1 MKFLSFSFENYKGI
15 AEETTV
21 YLSDLSCLVG
31 NNESGK
37 TTILKGI
44 ELIGKLC
51 RGYTLQNGARN
62 SARPKSDSFTGDIVL
77 SAEMQLNNEEQNIA
91 SELQKSNGKLK
102 LVFLYSF
109 SNSQFTQDSIDI
121 VVGSDKINVKAKK
134 DKIINFIKEVSPEII
149 YYDDFKFDV
158 PDKIRFLK
166 QGTNKDE
173 KKEQDKDLT
182 SNQNKLWQDI
192 FDDLLNG
199 AIQFNDSKKHTF
211 QEEIIDWSS
220 IKNIGDTDTVSQRL
234 NKVNNY
240 LNKVVN
246 DDWKDITGGNSVFER
261 FYIERDP
268 NCDSEGFVDFTLR
281 AKTQNSIFKIPER
294 SKGCRWFFCFK
305 VYTEIRSNR
314 NKKGVIFLLDEPAS
328 NLHIHP
334 QEKILDSLL
343 ELSKKEN
350 VNILYS
356 THSPFL
362 IDSNNFDNTFIVSNK
377 SSDSEE
383 ITKITLCKLKDYNL
397 SEKGNDYIS
406 IQPIINNIGLNILN
420 KDENSA
426 RRSAKDAIRFVTET
440 FPQYATKFNS
450 VFTLFKNFA
459 GLGES

>member
-77 SAEMQLNNEEQNIA
+77 SAEMQLNNEEQNNAKLKDIA

-173 KKEQDKDLT
+173 KKEQDKD
-182 SNQNKLWQDI
+182 
-192 FDDLLNG
+192 
-199 AIQFNDSKKHTF
+199 
-211 QEEIIDWSS
+211 
-220 IKNIGDTDTVSQRL
+220 
-234 NKVNNY
+234 
-240 LNKVVN
+240 
-246 DDWKDITGGNSVFER
+246 
-261 FYIERDP
+261 
-268 NCDSEGFVDFTLR
+268 
-281 AKTQNSIFKIPER
+281 
-294 SKGCRWFFCFK
+294 
-305 VYTEIRSNR
+305 
-314 NKKGVIFLLDEPAS
+314 
-328 NLHIHP
+328 
-334 QEKILDSLL
+334 
-343 ELSKKEN
+343 
-350 VNILYS
+350 
-356 THSPFL
+356 
-362 IDSNNFDNTFIVSNK
+362 
-377 SSDSEE
+377 
-383 ITKITLCKLKDYNL
+383 
-397 SEKGNDYIS
+397 
-406 IQPIINNIGLNILN
+406 
-420 KDENSA
+420 
-426 RRSAKDAIRFVTET
+426 
-440 FPQYATKFNS
+440 
-450 VFTLFKNFA
+450 
-459 GLGES
+459 